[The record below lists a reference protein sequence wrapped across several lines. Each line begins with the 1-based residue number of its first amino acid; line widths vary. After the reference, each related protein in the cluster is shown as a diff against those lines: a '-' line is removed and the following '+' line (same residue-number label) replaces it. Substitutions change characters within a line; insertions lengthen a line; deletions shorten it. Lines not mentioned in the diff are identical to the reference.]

1 MPLLDAWT
9 NTFRSL
15 GSRTTGQGAQK
26 YVLLNQ
32 AWGGETPEGYEVIV
46 SPTNMVWITGRIQAD
61 DPQDAVAAGLLQ
73 DAYKLLTVQEA
84 KGDGD
89 PFEGFEPTYIAKE
102 VRKPVP
108 YSLQMSPADFYNE
121 FFRMWATNLS
131 LPEDG
136 PMLATLAKAGIEPD
150 GALELDA
157 LSEDTQALLASGL
170 KKKKRLPRCLLR
182 R

>member
-73 DAYKLLTVQEA
+73 DAYKLLTVQKA

-89 PFEGFEPTYIAKE
+89 PFEGFEPTYYCQ
-102 VRKPVP
+102 RG
-108 YSLQMSPADFYNE
+108 Q
-121 FFRMWATNLS
+121 
-131 LPEDG
+131 
-136 PMLATLAKAGIEPD
+136 KAGTLLTTNVPRRFLQRVFPHVGNEPLTP
-150 GALELDA
+150 GRWTNAR
-157 LSEDTQALLASGL
+157 DTCEGWNRARWRVGT
-170 KKKKRLPRCLLR
+170 
-182 R
+182 